1 MKKDLLS
8 SETFKEK
15 SRKYMKA
22 ITGDYDQR
30 LVFSDE
36 ETVTEEEI
44 HVNLEDPIFK
54 DLSQVEKAIGIRGK
68 ITQKAF
74 HRLFT
79 DFSVMKDLKKKFAGS
94 PKELEAN
101 KDYLGVLEG
110 RAVEMA
116 GLYDFP
122 GTKGNVSLVNNKT
135 FESLPNVSEV
145 EQSSGRLKAHKMAS
159 LQYALKGKVKGEFQ
173 DEELKKMFEET
184 KKLIDEAKE
193 AVTTSERA
201 EFAEKIATLV
211 QPLIEEAETNEE
223 DSELENPNMNEKNEG
238 KGKES
243 DSESVPEKKEP
254 QDSEQNE
261 QEQEQEQE
269 QENNSSQESQESQE
283 SSEEQEQQEN
293 SDSQEQQSSEESE
306 DSQEENQEKNSSESA
321 EQTDEQQ
328 EQESESS
335 SSESMEEMDRQEQ
348 QEASAEMSEEMSEE
362 TSDEISEMEAQMEQE
377 LEELKEEMEQELEEI
392 EKEEEKTSEQEEKSE
407 QPSMGD
413 IDYTNM
419 HDGAYINDIHRFKK
433 NKPLYS
439 RLQRTIRPYSRSLI
453 RRLQD
458 LLEQNEDRKITGQ
471 TAGYLTQ
478 TELWRKDGKI
488 FSTKRD
494 KSDESDLGIVLLID
508 ESGSMYS
515 DDRIVHAREAAVM
528 MAEVCEALNIPLAVL
543 GHTAVGSPEVQI
555 RHFINFGDSIK
566 EQKSHLTN
574 IAARES
580 NRDGMAI
587 QYAGEYLLRQPYKD
601 KLLMVIADGLPHHPY
616 KGYYGDH
623 AIKDCQEIIK
633 TLDKKGVS
641 SVGIAIGDGQDE
653 IQTIFKQFIS
663 IPKLE
668 KLPTKL
674 VKLIERNL
682 FK

>member
-1 MKKDLLS
+1 MKKDLIS

-36 ETVTEEEI
+36 ETVTKEEI
-44 HVNLEDPIFK
+44 HVNLEDSIFK

-79 DFSVMKDLKKKFAGS
+79 DFSVLKELKKKFAGS

-122 GTKGNVSLVNNKT
+122 GTTGNVNLVNEKT
-135 FESLPNVSEV
+135 FQSLPNVSEV

-159 LQYALKGKVKGEFQ
+159 LQYALKGKVKGDFQ

-211 QPLIEEAETNEE
+211 QPLIEEAEANEE
-223 DSELENPNMNEKNEG
+223 DSELENPNMDENNEG

-254 QDSEQNE
+254 QESEEDSSESNEE
-261 QEQEQEQE
+261 QEQQEE
-269 QENNSSQESQESQE
+269 ENDSSQESQE
-283 SSEEQEQQEN
+283 SSEEQEQQSSEE
-293 SDSQEQQSSEESE
+293 SKDSQEQ
-306 DSQEENQEKNSSESA
+306 NQENDSSESA

-328 EQESESS
+328 EQESESN
-335 SSESMEEMDRQEQ
+335 SSESMEEMDQQEQ
-348 QEASAEMSEEMSEE
+348 QEASAEMSEE
-362 TSDEISEMEAQMEQE
+362 TSDEMSEMEAQMEQE
-377 LEELKEEMEQELEEI
+377 LEELKEEMEKELEEI
-392 EKEEEKTSEQEEKSE
+392 EKEEEKASEQEEKSE
-407 QPSMGD
+407 QPSMD
-413 IDYTNM
+413 DVDYTNM
-419 HDGAYINDIHRFKK
+419 HDGAYINDIHHFKK

-515 DDRIVHAREAAVM
+515 DNRIIHAREAAVM
-528 MAEVCEALNIPLAVL
+528 MAEVCEALDIPLAVL
-543 GHTAVGSPEVQI
+543 GHTALGGPEVQI

-580 NRDGMAI
+580 NRDGMAL

-616 KGYYGDH
+616 KGYYGDR
-623 AIKDCQEIIK
+623 AIKDCQDIIK

-682 FK
+682 FKS

>member
-79 DFSVMKDLKKKFAGS
+79 DFSVLKELKKKFAGS

-122 GTKGNVSLVNNKT
+122 GTKGSVNLVNEKT
-135 FESLPNVSEV
+135 FQALPNVSEV

-159 LQYALKGKVKGEFQ
+159 LQYALKGKVKGDFQ
-173 DEELKKMFEET
+173 DEDLKKMFEET
-184 KKLIDEAKE
+184 KKLIDKAKE

-223 DSELENPNMNEKNEG
+223 DSELENPNMDENNEG

-261 QEQEQEQE
+261 EEQDQE
-269 QENNSSQESQESQE
+269 ESQE

-306 DSQEENQEKNSSESA
+306 ESQEQNQENDSSESA

-335 SSESMEEMDRQEQ
+335 SSEEMDQQDQQEQ
-348 QEASAEMSEEMSEE
+348 QEASAEMSDEM
-362 TSDEISEMEAQMEQE
+362 SDEISEMEAQMEQE

-413 IDYTNM
+413 VDYTNM
-419 HDGAYINDIHRFKK
+419 HDGAYINDIHHFKK
-433 NKPLYS
+433 NKPLYG

-458 LLEQNEDRKITGQ
+458 LLEQNEDRKISGQ

-515 DDRIVHAREAAVM
+515 DNRIIHAREAAVM
-528 MAEVCEALNIPLAVL
+528 MAEVCEALDIPLAVL
-543 GHTAVGSPEVQI
+543 GHTALGSPEVQI

-580 NRDGMAI
+580 NRDGMAL

-616 KGYYGDH
+616 KGYYGDR
-623 AIKDCQEIIK
+623 AIKDCQDIIK

>member
-30 LVFSDE
+30 LIFSDE
-36 ETVTEEEI
+36 EIITKEEI
-44 HVNLEDPIFK
+44 HTNLDDPIFD
-54 DLSQVEKAIGIRGK
+54 DLSQVEKAIGVRGK

-79 DFSVMKDLKKKFAGS
+79 DFSVLKELKKKFAGS

-101 KDYLGVLEG
+101 RDYLGILEG
-110 RAVEMA
+110 RAVEIA

-122 GTKGNVSLVNNKT
+122 GTTGNVDFINEKT
-135 FESLPNVSEV
+135 YQSLPTVSEV
-145 EQSSGRLKAHKMAS
+145 KQSSGRLKAHKMAS
-159 LQYALKGKVKGEFQ
+159 LQYALKGSVKGDFQ

-184 KKLIDEAKE
+184 KKLIDEAKD
-193 AVTTSERA
+193 AITTKERA

-211 QPLIEEAETNEE
+211 QPLIDEAEENGE
-223 DSELENPNMNEKNEG
+223 DSELKNENMNENN
-238 KGKES
+238 KGQGNQSSS
-243 DSESVPEKKEP
+243 DAVPPK
-254 QDSEQNE
+254 
-261 QEQEQEQE
+261 QEQEQEAENAEQSNEQKEQE
-269 QENNSSQESQESQE
+269 QEDDSNSSE
-283 SSEEQEQQEN
+283 SSEEAEQQEQQDSSE
-293 SDSQEQQSSEESE
+293 SQEQQDSENGEAS
-306 DSQEENQEKNSSESA
+306 
-321 EQTDEQQ
+321 DEQQ
-328 EQESESS
+328 EQESEAG
-335 SSESMEEMDRQEQ
+335 SSEPSEDMEQQEQ
-348 QEASAEMSEEMSEE
+348 QQSSSEMSEE
-362 TSDEISEMEAQMEQE
+362 TSDEVSETEAQMEEE
-377 LEELKEEMEQELEEI
+377 LEKLKEEMEQELEEV
-392 EKEEEKTSEQEEKSE
+392 EKEEEKASEQEEKSE
-407 QPSMGD
+407 RPSMED
-413 IDYTNM
+413 VDYTRM

-453 RRLQD
+453 RHLQD

-471 TAGYLTQ
+471 TSGYLTQ

-494 KSDESDLGIVLLID
+494 KSDEADLGIVLLID
-508 ESGSMYS
+508 ESGSMAS
-515 DDRIVHAREAAVM
+515 DRRIIHAREAAVM

-543 GHTAVGSPEVQI
+543 GHTALGSPEVQI
-555 RHFINFGDSIK
+555 RHFISFGDSIK
-566 EQKSHLTN
+566 EQKSHLTS
-574 IAARES
+574 IQARET

-587 QYAGEYLLRQPYKD
+587 QYAGEYLLRQPYQD
-601 KLLMVIADGLPHHPY
+601 KLLMVIADGLPSHPF

-641 SVGIAIGDGQDE
+641 SVGIAIGDGQDD

-663 IPKLE
+663 VPRLE

-682 FK
+682 FKS

>member
-30 LVFSDE
+30 LIFSDE
-36 ETVTEEEI
+36 EIITKEEI
-44 HVNLEDPIFK
+44 HTNLDDPIFD
-54 DLSQVEKAIGIRGK
+54 DLSQVEKAIGVRGK

-79 DFSVMKDLKKKFAGS
+79 DFSVLKELKKKFAGS

-101 KDYLGVLEG
+101 RDYLGILEG
-110 RAVEMA
+110 RAVEIA

-122 GTKGNVSLVNNKT
+122 GTTGNVDFINEKT
-135 FESLPNVSEV
+135 YQSLPTVSEV
-145 EQSSGRLKAHKMAS
+145 KQSSGRLKAHKMAS
-159 LQYALKGKVKGEFQ
+159 LQYALKGSVKGDFQ

-184 KKLIDEAKE
+184 KKLIDEAKD
-193 AVTTSERA
+193 AITTKERA

-211 QPLIEEAETNEE
+211 QPLIDEAEENGE
-223 DSELENPNMNEKNEG
+223 DSELKNENMNENN
-238 KGKES
+238 KGQGNQSSS
-243 DSESVPEKKEP
+243 DAVPPK
-254 QDSEQNE
+254 
-261 QEQEQEQE
+261 QEQEQEAENAEQSNEQKEQE
-269 QENNSSQESQESQE
+269 QEDDSNSSE
-283 SSEEQEQQEN
+283 SSEEAEQQEQQDSSE
-293 SDSQEQQSSEESE
+293 SQEQQDSENGEAS
-306 DSQEENQEKNSSESA
+306 
-321 EQTDEQQ
+321 DEQQ
-328 EQESESS
+328 EQESEAG
-335 SSESMEEMDRQEQ
+335 SSEPSEDMEQQEQ
-348 QEASAEMSEEMSEE
+348 QQASSEMSEE
-362 TSDEISEMEAQMEQE
+362 TSDEVSETEAQMEEE
-377 LEELKEEMEQELEEI
+377 LEKLKEEMEQELEEV
-392 EKEEEKTSEQEEKSE
+392 EKEEEKASEQEEKSE
-407 QPSMGD
+407 RPSMED
-413 IDYTNM
+413 VDYTRM

-471 TAGYLTQ
+471 TSGYLTQ

-494 KSDESDLGIVLLID
+494 KSDEADLGIVLLID
-508 ESGSMYS
+508 ESGSMAS
-515 DDRIVHAREAAVM
+515 DRRIIHAREAAVM

-543 GHTAVGSPEVQI
+543 GHTALGSPEVQI
-555 RHFINFGDSIK
+555 RHFISFGDSIK
-566 EQKSHLTN
+566 EQKSHLTS
-574 IAARES
+574 IQARET

-587 QYAGEYLLRQPYKD
+587 RYAGEYLLRQPYQD
-601 KLLMVIADGLPHHPY
+601 KLLMVIADGLPSHPF

-641 SVGIAIGDGQDE
+641 SVGIAIGDGQDD

-663 IPKLE
+663 VPRLE

-682 FK
+682 FKS